1 MLKSPKRL
9 MQLGLCLMLLS
20 GCATVPSSEAICDGT
35 AQSRTAHAAALVAD
49 GGPQSL
55 VTGALLIQQIDA
67 GCDAW
72 PWLGR

>member
-1 MLKSPKRL
+1 MLT
-9 MQLGLCLMLLS
+9 QLRGWMRSATCLTLTLLS
-20 GCATVPSSEAICDGT
+20 GCATVPNSEAICNGT

-67 GCDAW
+67 GCEQ
-72 PWLGR
+72 

>member
-1 MLKSPKRL
+1 MWTRL
-9 MQLGLCLMLLS
+9 NVLIASSLFLAATTLLS
-20 GCATVPSSEAICDGT
+20 GCATVPNSEAICDGT

-67 GCDAW
+67 GCE
-72 PWLGR
+72 R